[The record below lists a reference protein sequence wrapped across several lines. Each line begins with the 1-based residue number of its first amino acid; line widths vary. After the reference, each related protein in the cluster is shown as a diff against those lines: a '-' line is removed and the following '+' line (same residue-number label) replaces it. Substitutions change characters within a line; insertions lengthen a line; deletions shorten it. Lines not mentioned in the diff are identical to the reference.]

1 MEIAQQSPT
10 RREARRREAR
20 TRVRLLNRR
29 PGNVGSLVG
38 AAMPFAL
45 ALVLYVSASGVRLA
59 ENPDD
64 KLLPS
69 LSTIGEAVERVALEP
84 DRRTG
89 EIILWSDTAA
99 SLQRLLIGIAVA
111 AAVGL
116 AVGVPNGLL
125 PWFGA
130 FWSPWVR
137 AVSMIP
143 PLAILPILFI
153 AFGIGELAKVMLI
166 VFGTAPFLMR
176 DVEQRVRELPREQF
190 VKAQTL
196 DGTTWQIVLRVVLP
210 QVLPRL
216 VDGVRLSL
224 GSAWLFLIAAEAIA
238 STDGLGYRIFLV
250 RRYLAM
256 DVILPYVVWIT
267 MLAFLLDFGLRKL
280 NRRCFSW
287 YGA

>member
-1 MEIAQQSPT
+1 M
-10 RREARRREAR
+10 
-20 TRVRLLNRR
+20 RLINRR
-29 PGNVGSLVG
+29 PGGIGVVASAVV
-38 AAMPFAL
+38 PFAL
-45 ALVLYVSASGVRLA
+45 ALVLYVVASGMRLA

-64 KLLPS
+64 KLLPG
-69 LSTIGEAVERVALEP
+69 LSTIGAAIERVAFEP

-89 EIILWSDTAA
+89 DYLFWGDTTA
-99 SLQRLLIGIAVA
+99 SLTRLLTGVFVA
-111 AAVGL
+111 AVLGL

-137 AVSMIP
+137 ALSMIP

-166 VFGTAPFLMR
+166 VLGTAPFLMR
-176 DVEQRVRELPREQF
+176 DIEQRVRELPREQI

-196 DGTTWQIVLRVVLP
+196 DATSWQIALRVVLP
-210 QVLPRL
+210 QVFPRL
-216 VDGVRLSL
+216 LDGVRLSL

-256 DVILPYVVWIT
+256 DVILPYVAWIT
-267 MLAFLLDFGLRKL
+267 FLAFLLDYGLRQL
-280 NRRCFSW
+280 NRRCFPW

>member
-1 MEIAQQSPT
+1 M
-10 RREARRREAR
+10 
-20 TRVRLLNRR
+20 RLINRR
-29 PGNVGSLVG
+29 PGGLGIFAS
-38 AAMPFAL
+38 AAVPFAL
-45 ALVLYVSASGVRLA
+45 ALILYVVASSIRLA

-64 KLLPS
+64 KLLPD
-69 LSTIGEAVERVALEP
+69 LSTIGAAIERVAFEP

-89 EIILWSDTAA
+89 DYIFWTDTGA
-99 SLQRLLIGIAVA
+99 SLQRLVTGVFLAALIG
-111 AAVGL
+111 L
-116 AVGVPNGLL
+116 LVGVPNGLV

-130 FWSPWVR
+130 FWSPAIR
-137 AVSMIP
+137 ALSMIP

-153 AFGIGELAKVMLI
+153 AFGVGELAKVMLI
-166 VFGTAPFLMR
+166 LLGTAPFLMR
-176 DVEQRVRELPREQF
+176 DIEQRVRELPREQLI
-190 VKAQTL
+190 KAQTL
-196 DGTTWQIVLRVVLP
+196 DATSWQVALRVVLP

-216 VDGVRLSL
+216 IDGVRLTL

-256 DVILPYVVWIT
+256 DVILPYVAWIT
-267 MLAFLLDFGLRKL
+267 FLAFLFDFGLRQL

>member
-1 MEIAQQSPT
+1 M
-10 RREARRREAR
+10 
-20 TRVRLLNRR
+20 RLINRR
-29 PGNVGSLVG
+29 PGGIGVVASAVV
-38 AAMPFAL
+38 PFAL
-45 ALVLYVSASGVRLA
+45 ALVLYVVASGMRLA

-64 KLLPS
+64 KLLPG
-69 LSTIGEAVERVALEP
+69 LSTIGAAIERVAFEP

-89 EIILWSDTAA
+89 DYLFWGDTTA
-99 SLQRLLIGIAVA
+99 SLTRLLTGVFVA
-111 AAVGL
+111 AVLGL

-137 AVSMIP
+137 ALSMIP

-166 VFGTAPFLMR
+166 VLGTAPFLMR
-176 DVEQRVRELPREQF
+176 DIEQRVRELPREQII
-190 VKAQTL
+190 KAQTL
-196 DGTTWQIVLRVVLP
+196 DATSWQIALRVVLP
-210 QVLPRL
+210 QVFPRL
-216 VDGVRLSL
+216 LDGVRLSL

-256 DVILPYVVWIT
+256 DVILPYVAWIT
-267 MLAFLLDFGLRKL
+267 FLAFLLDYGLRQL
-280 NRRCFSW
+280 NRRCFPW

>member
-1 MEIAQQSPT
+1 MG
-10 RREARRREAR
+10 
-20 TRVRLLNRR
+20 VLNRR
-29 PGNVGSLVG
+29 PGNVGAVAS
-38 AAMPFAL
+38 AAMPFVL
-45 ALVLYVSASGVRLA
+45 AVVVYVVASGVRLA

-69 LSTIGEAVERVALEP
+69 LVTIGDAIERLAFTP

-89 EIILWSDTAA
+89 DYVLWTDTAA
-99 SLQRLLIGIAVA
+99 SLKRLLIGVGIAAV
-111 AAVGL
+111 VGL

-130 FWSPWVR
+130 FWSPCVR
-137 AVSMIP
+137 AMSMIP

-153 AFGIGELAKVMLI
+153 VFGIGELAKVMLI
-166 VFGTAPFLMR
+166 VLGTAPFLMR
-176 DVEQRVRELPREQF
+176 DIEQRVRELPREQL

-196 DGTTWQIVLRVVLP
+196 DGTTWQIAVRVVLP

-224 GSAWLFLIAAEAIA
+224 GGAWLFLIAAEAIA

-250 RRYLAM
+250 RRYLSM
-256 DVILPYVVWIT
+256 DVILPYVAWIT
-267 MLAFLLDFGLRKL
+267 LLAFLLDYALRRL
-280 NRRCFSW
+280 NRRCFPW

>member
-1 MEIAQQSPT
+1 MRFI
-10 RREARRREAR
+10 
-20 TRVRLLNRR
+20 NRR
-29 PGNVGSLVG
+29 PGGLGILAS
-38 AAMPFAL
+38 AAVPFAL
-45 ALVLYVSASGVRLA
+45 ALVLYVVASGIRLA

-64 KLLPS
+64 KLLPGLAS
-69 LSTIGEAVERVALEP
+69 IGAAVERVAFEP

-89 EIILWSDTAA
+89 DYIFWTDTAA
-99 SLQRLLIGIAVA
+99 SLQRLLTGVLLG

-130 FWSPWVR
+130 FWSPAVR
-137 AVSMIP
+137 ALSMIP

-153 AFGIGELAKVMLI
+153 AFGVGELAKVMLI
-166 VFGTAPFLMR
+166 VLGTAPFLMR
-176 DVEQRVRELPREQF
+176 DIEQRVRELPREQLI
-190 VKAQTL
+190 KAQTL
-196 DGTTWQIVLRVVLP
+196 DATSWQIAVRVVLP
-210 QVLPRL
+210 QVFPRL
-216 VDGVRLSL
+216 VDAVRLSL

-256 DVILPYVVWIT
+256 DVILPYVAWIT
-267 MLAFLLDFGLRKL
+267 LLAFALDFGLRQL
-280 NRRCFSW
+280 NRRCFPW

>member
-1 MEIAQQSPT
+1 M
-10 RREARRREAR
+10 
-20 TRVRLLNRR
+20 RVLNRR
-29 PGNVGSLVG
+29 PGNVGAVAS
-38 AAMPFAL
+38 AAMPFVL
-45 ALVLYVSASGVRLA
+45 AVVVYVVASGVRLA

-69 LSTIGEAVERVALEP
+69 PVTIGDAIERLAFTP

-89 EIILWSDTAA
+89 DYVLWTDTAA
-99 SLQRLLIGIAVA
+99 SLKRLLIGVGIAAV
-111 AAVGL
+111 VGL

-137 AVSMIP
+137 AMSMIP

-153 AFGIGELAKVMLI
+153 VFGIGELAKVMLI
-166 VFGTAPFLMR
+166 VLGTAPFLMR
-176 DVEQRVRELPREQF
+176 DIEQRVRELPREQL

-196 DGTTWQIVLRVVLP
+196 DGTTWQIAVRVVLP

-224 GSAWLFLIAAEAIA
+224 GGAWLFLIAAEAIA

-250 RRYLAM
+250 RRYLSM
-256 DVILPYVVWIT
+256 DVILPYVAWIT
-267 MLAFLLDFGLRKL
+267 LLAFLLDYALRRL
-280 NRRCFSW
+280 NRRCFPW

>member
-1 MEIAQQSPT
+1 M
-10 RREARRREAR
+10 
-20 TRVRLLNRR
+20 RLLNRR
-29 PGNVGSLVG
+29 PGNIGAVAS

-45 ALVLYVSASGVRLA
+45 ALVIYAAASGVRLA

-64 KLLPS
+64 KLLPGFG
-69 LSTIGEAVERVALEP
+69 TIGDAIERVAFTP

-89 EIILWSDTAA
+89 DYILWTDTAA
-99 SLQRLLIGIAVA
+99 SLKRLLIGVAVA

-137 AVSMIP
+137 AMSMIP

-153 AFGIGELAKVMLI
+153 VFGIGELAKVMLI
-166 VFGTAPFLMR
+166 VLGTAPFLMR
-176 DVEQRVRELPREQF
+176 DMEQRVRELPREQL

-196 DGTTWQIVLRVVLP
+196 DGTTWQIAVRVVLP

-250 RRYLAM
+250 RRYLSM
-256 DVILPYVVWIT
+256 DVILPYVVWISL
-267 MLAFLLDFGLRKL
+267 LAFLLDFTLRRL
-280 NRRCFSW
+280 NRRCFPW

>member
-1 MEIAQQSPT
+1 M
-10 RREARRREAR
+10 
-20 TRVRLLNRR
+20 RLINRR
-29 PGNVGSLVG
+29 PGGIGVVASAVV
-38 AAMPFAL
+38 PFAL
-45 ALVLYVSASGVRLA
+45 ALVLYVVASGMRLA

-64 KLLPS
+64 KLLPG
-69 LSTIGEAVERVALEP
+69 LSTIGAAIERVAFEP

-89 EIILWSDTAA
+89 DYLFWGDTTA
-99 SLQRLLIGIAVA
+99 SLTRLLTGVFVA
-111 AAVGL
+111 AVLGL

-137 AVSMIP
+137 ALSMIP

-166 VFGTAPFLMR
+166 VLGTAPFLMR
-176 DVEQRVRELPREQF
+176 DIEQRVRELPREQII
-190 VKAQTL
+190 KAQTL
-196 DGTTWQIVLRVVLP
+196 DATSWQIALRVVLP
-210 QVLPRL
+210 QVFPRL
-216 VDGVRLSL
+216 MDGVRLSL

-256 DVILPYVVWIT
+256 DVILPYVAWIT
-267 MLAFLLDFGLRKL
+267 FLAFLLDYGLRQL
-280 NRRCFSW
+280 NRRCFPW